1 MESDVGRLLQ
11 GRVVRLQ
18 RRHGHPV
25 LTFVSLA
32 PAGRMMRL
40 TADDAV
46 IPRSPPDGLSVEGGM
61 VLIRVGSGI
70 QVHGACTVYV
80 GPSAA
85 SGGRPEEVRCGRSA
99 AHPP

>member
-61 VLIRVGSGI
+61 VLIRVGAA
-70 QVHGACTVYV
+70 VYKYRACTVYV